1 VSRALKNT
9 SRSLTGV
16 FLFLAFAIGSSTHA
30 PCQDGTS
37 GSPRA
42 PEPSK
47 TETVLLS
54 VDALSQAAAYAPDK
68 PIAGQ
73 VEFVGSTLMQSLAT
87 MWAEDFAKIHPEV
100 SSKIDCQGSE
110 VSFKKFSDASSTI
123 ALLSREVTPEELTQW
138 SKEVKKN
145 LVAIDVGYDVLSII
159 VHKDNPLRA
168 LAWNPKTNSPMSL
181 SNDKTIEK
189 WGDLGIDGPLS
200 DKPLTHVLIVP
211 SHGLRSVAERFL
223 NLKNRPK
230 AITIEK
236 ENQLDIVDAVA
247 ATPEAIAV
255 VSANRAMAD
264 SVRALA
270 IGVDGQRIVSPRNSQ
285 AVNLGY
291 PLLRNLNAVVALD
304 DNGKLPPVVEEWAR
318 FILSRA
324 GQETLIKDGFV
335 PLDRSDIAVQQDRL
349 GWETLK

>member
-1 VSRALKNT
+1 
-9 SRSLTGV
+9 
-16 FLFLAFAIGSSTHA
+16 
-30 PCQDGTS
+30 
-37 GSPRA
+37 
-42 PEPSK
+42 
-47 TETVLLS
+47 
-54 VDALSQAAAYAPDK
+54 
-68 PIAGQ
+68 
-73 VEFVGSTLMQSLAT
+73 MQSLAT

-110 VSFKKFSDASSTI
+110 ESFKKFSDASATI

-138 SKEVKKN
+138 SKDVKKN
-145 LVAIDVGYDVLSII
+145 LIAIDVGYDVLSII

-223 NLKNRPK
+223 NLKDRPK